1 MKLLEKMINKSNVTI
16 IIIIIISL
24 YHFSVLNVIEKMTC
38 ESLFSFDTCKR
49 PNQKCINDANKSV
62 SCLGMPSGHAEF
74 ATLLTLLLYHYKYI
88 SFILCIGIIILV
100 SLQRVI
106 FKRHTVAQVLV
117 GSILGFL
124 YSYMYIANNL
134 SYHCIFY
141 IMAITFAMIFGI
153 LYKIE
158 KDLQKPIP
166 NWVDK
171 SMISNINKKKDIPF
185 YLKIMTILSNVF
197 LHGNCFID
205 WNELEQNLDKIIEN
219 IEKSNIHFDGV
230 VGIKTGGAII
240 SDYVSKRLNLKNYK
254 IKLSRVEYN
263 CDKKPSDALNDVYQR
278 RLLGNL
284 GSYSICEGI
293 DDNLEGKNVILIDE
307 MVTTGKTMSESMNY
321 LQNVKKVN
329 IVYPTCVSFSPNR
342 FTFDYD
348 VFHTMKN
355 TSCVWPWGYD
365 N

>member
-1 MKLLEKMINKSNVTI
+1 
-16 IIIIIISL
+16 
-24 YHFSVLNVIEKMTC
+24 
-38 ESLFSFDTCKR
+38 
-49 PNQKCINDANKSV
+49 
-62 SCLGMPSGHAEF
+62 
-74 ATLLTLLLYHYKYI
+74 
-88 SFILCIGIIILV
+88 
-100 SLQRVI
+100 
-106 FKRHTVAQVLV
+106 
-117 GSILGFL
+117 
-124 YSYMYIANNL
+124 
-134 SYHCIFY
+134 
-141 IMAITFAMIFGI
+141 MAITFAMIFGI

-263 CDKKPSDALNDVYQR
+263 CDKKPIHIFNDIYQR
-278 RLLGNL
+278 RILGNL
-284 GSYSICEGI
+284 GKYTICEKI
-293 DDNLEGKNVILIDE
+293 EENIQNQNIILIDE
-307 MVTTGKTMSESMNY
+307 RIQNGITMNEAIKY
-321 LQNVKKVN
+321 LNNEKNVKY
-329 IVYPTCVSFSPNR
+329 IYPTCVSFSQIYN
-342 FTFDYD
+342 FDYD
-348 VFHTMKN
+348 IHYVTKYFVL
-355 TSCVWPWGYD
+355 VWPWGGYD